1 MPHQRRDSDV
11 RCAYVAA
18 AEVGGPNEG
27 DAEPANPNEETKA
40 ESKELAAAAEAAAT
54 ATEVVVV
61 VGMVL
66 LLLLL
71 LLLSAIAVPPSCPLA
86 VKPIISG

>member
-54 ATEVVVV
+54 AT
-61 VGMVL
+61 
-66 LLLLL
+66 
-71 LLLSAIAVPPSCPLA
+71 
-86 VKPIISG
+86 